1 VSEVISVTLN
11 REIVSVRIAEE
22 PPVVAVPLDIAI
34 GVPGS
39 TGIQGDPGSNGW
51 SPEFGVITD
60 ADRRVLQLIGWVGG
74 TGIAPT
80 DNIGDY
86 VGVAGFTS
94 VIADAIDI
102 RGPEGGVGGGGSGDM
117 LAATYDPTNVADDV
131 FDMENMVEGATKKIL
146 TVAERTKVGHLSVT
160 QAVDL
165 DALETA
171 SHTHANSAVLA
182 ATTAS
187 FLTADETKLD
197 FIAVTQAVDLDAL
210 ETASHTH
217 ANSAV
222 LAATTASF
230 LTADET
236 KLDGIEAL
244 ADVTDA
250 GNVGSSIHGATA
262 KTTPVD
268 ADTMPLIDSAASNVL
283 KKVTWANIKATLKTY
298 FDTLYE
304 LAGAIATHAAL
315 TATHGATGA
324 VVGTTNSQTLTNKT
338 IALGSNTVSGTIAE
352 FNTAITDADIQPS
365 DPFLDDI
372 AALTDPGADRL
383 LFWDDSV
390 GDIGWLSAGSGLS
403 ISGTTLSATG
413 GASGAILS
421 QTFQPFTANGTYTPT
436 TGMVFCQVRAVGGG
450 GGGGGSTGATS
461 TARGAGGGQ
470 GGGYAEAWLTAADIG
485 ASKAVTIGT
494 AGSGGTG
501 ANAGTAGGDTS
512 LGSLVVAKGG
522 AGGGFNN
529 GSSSWGPG
537 GFATTAGTGNFSRP
551 GFKGHRGITVEA
563 AAGHGMGG
571 DGGGSE
577 FGVGGDGGSAT
588 SATSSANGGAGV
600 GSGAGGGGGACRG
613 NGSNSTGGAGTVGY
627 MIIREFLSV

>member
-1 VSEVISVTLN
+1 
-11 REIVSVRIAEE
+11 
-22 PPVVAVPLDIAI
+22 
-34 GVPGS
+34 
-39 TGIQGDPGSNGW
+39 
-51 SPEFGVITD
+51 
-60 ADRRVLQLIGWVGG
+60 
-74 TGIAPT
+74 
-80 DNIGDY
+80 
-86 VGVAGFTS
+86 
-94 VIADAIDI
+94 
-102 RGPEGGVGGGGSGDM
+102 
-117 LAATYDPTNVADDV
+117 
-131 FDMENMVEGATKKIL
+131 
-146 TVAERTKVGHLSVT
+146 
-160 QAVDL
+160 
-165 DALETA
+165 
-171 SHTHANSAVLA
+171 
-182 ATTAS
+182 
-187 FLTADETKLD
+187 
-197 FIAVTQAVDLDAL
+197 
-210 ETASHTH
+210 
-217 ANSAV
+217 
-222 LAATTASF
+222 
-230 LTADET
+230 
-236 KLDGIEAL
+236 
-244 ADVTDA
+244 
-250 GNVGSSIHGATA
+250 
-262 KTTPVD
+262 
-268 ADTMPLIDSAASNVL
+268 MPLIDSAASNVL